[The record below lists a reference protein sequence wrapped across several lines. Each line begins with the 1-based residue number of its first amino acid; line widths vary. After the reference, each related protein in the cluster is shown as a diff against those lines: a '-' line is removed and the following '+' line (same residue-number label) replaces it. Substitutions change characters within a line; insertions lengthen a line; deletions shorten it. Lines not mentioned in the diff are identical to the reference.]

1 MPELVVI
8 GYDTPEKASEV
19 RQKVLEL
26 QSEYMVDLADAV
38 VATVDGKGRIKLDQ
52 LVHTWAVGAT
62 YGSFWGL
69 LVGLLFLHPLLGVL
83 AGAGAGLVS
92 GALSDYG
99 INDTFMK
106 RVSGVLQPGQAALFV
121 FARHLKGDRV
131 VAALA
136 PYGGTVIRTNLE
148 MTDER
153 RLRDA
158 LSNVQAT
165 AARDLPKGAAA

>member
-8 GYDTPEKASEV
+8 GYDSPERAAEV

-38 VATVDGKGRIKLDQ
+38 VATVDQKGRIKLDQ

-69 LVGLLFLHPLLGVL
+69 FIGFLFLHPLLGVL

-92 GALSDYG
+92 GVLSDYG
-99 INDTFMK
+99 IDDAFMK
-106 RVSGVLQPGQAALFV
+106 RVAGVLLPGQAALFV

-148 MTDER
+148 TTDER